1 MPEFNVNILGCGSAK
16 PSLRHQPSCT
26 VVEHRGLLFMV
37 DCGEGAQLQFQR
49 MRLKM
54 TRLGHIFLT
63 HLHGDHVNG
72 VLAFADLINWYFK
85 TARAQIWLTEKE
97 GVSLFKQLITLTE
110 GMAIDE
116 SRIDFRTEQP
126 GPFYED
132 ENLRVTAIP
141 TQHMA
146 YASRPSYALLLEAEG
161 KRVLFTGD
169 LSHSLEK
176 GDFPACALSEPIDL
190 MVMEMAH
197 FGVKEAAP
205 YLERCTAKQ
214 LYVQHVFPL
223 DKYPQIEALS
233 GKYGYPVFTP
243 RDGDEVEL

>member
-1 MPEFNVNILGCGSAK
+1 MKITFLGTSHGVPAADRCCACTMLEVNGATYFIDAGAPLIDIL
-16 PSLRHQPSCT
+16 LR
-26 VVEHRGLLFMV
+26 RGTDLNTIRALF
-37 DCGEGAQLQFQR
+37 
-49 MRLKM
+49 
-54 TRLGHIFLT
+54 TT

-85 TARAQIWLTEKE
+85 TARAQIWLTEEE

-116 SRIDFRTEQP
+116 ARVDFRTEKP
-126 GPFYED
+126 GLFYED

-169 LSHSLEK
+169 LSQNLDK
-176 GDFPACALSEPIDL
+176 GDFPACAMSEPIDL

-205 YLERCTAKQ
+205 CLEKCTAKQ

-233 GKYGYPVFTP
+233 GKYGYPIFTP
-243 RDGDEVEL
+243 RDGDEMEL